1 MESLSPGV
9 SKLKMKWSQMATRT
23 SQLVTTVD
31 RRPERHPNLI
41 NHTNLNSSFYTP
53 GLKLS

>member
-23 SQLVTTVD
+23 SQPVAIVD
-31 RRPERHPNLI
+31 HRPERHPNLI
-41 NHTNLNSSFYTP
+41 NHKNLNILLDTP